1 MDEITKEAG
10 LKVISDYSKE
20 RIETKVKEIAIEAN
34 DHLLNALYAESLL
47 PAVNNS
53 IEQYQALIAKCN
65 EELAAIEARAIE
77 IKDGQSAYNVRKE
90 KKPIEAVLRAYEQ
103 GRNRMMERKAN
114 ALEKINGH
122 RFDAQAAM
130 FRADYFLNISTTL
143 PIESLKLHIANQL
156 APAAEVEA
164 AAIIAD
170 EAANAD
176 VAEDESDVADANAE
190 LADTPDDVEDDANA
204 KAADAT
210 E

>member
-10 LKVISDYSKE
+10 LKVISEHSKE
-20 RIETKVKEIAIEAN
+20 RIDIKVKEIAHEAN

-47 PAVNNS
+47 PAVDNS
-53 IEQYQALIAKCN
+53 IEQYNTLIAKCN
-65 EELAAIEARAIE
+65 EELATIEGRAAE
-77 IKDGQSAYNVRKE
+77 IKDGQTAYNVRKE

-114 ALEKINGH
+114 ALEKINSH

-130 FRADYFLNISTTL
+130 FRADYFLGISTEL
-143 PIESLKLHIANQL
+143 PVESLKLHIANQL

-164 AAIIAD
+164 AAIIAA
-170 EAANAD
+170 ESENTAT
-176 VAEDESDVADANAE
+176 VEDESDVADANAE
-190 LADTPDDVEDDANA
+190 LADTQDDVEDKANT
-204 KAADAT
+204 KADSAT